1 MNARRLQYVQILSV
15 AILLATLEGCEHFRH
30 TLGDH
35 DAEVLKTSAETKAK
49 EVVDVAE
56 TKAKGVVDEMGTKAK
71 NAVSGVEA
79 EGSKVLDVAADP
91 KKATP
96 LLKNSRLSGAL
107 SDEGREIERDLG
119 IH

>member
-1 MNARRLQYVQILSV
+1 MNARRLQSYQILSI
-15 AILLATLEGCEHFRH
+15 ALLLATLEGCEHLRH
-30 TLGDH
+30 TLRDR
-35 DAEVLKTSAETKAK
+35 DADVLQTSAETKAR
-49 EVVDVAE
+49 EIVD
-56 TKAKGVVDEMGTKAK
+56 GVGTKAK
-71 NAVSGVEA
+71 NTVNGIEA
-79 EGSKVLDVAADP
+79 ETSKVLDVAADP